1 VQRLELYYLII
12 LTITLS
18 VSGAF
23 SPGPLTFSAIVEGS
37 KGSWFSGF
45 KEAFG
50 HLLFELPFVVAL
62 AFLLQQIK
70 ALLDDALIKYVLS
83 FILIS
88 FIVYF
93 SYMVIKDGYS
103 RLKDNGFVSDQG
115 FSNGSK
121 IVNRPVIT
129 GFLLTA
135 SNPLFLSWWATVGLI
150 LILSATSLGFI
161 FGISIMYASHVWM
174 DFVWLG
180 MMGIIGKSGRKFLS
194 NKHFGIFLIIM
205 ALIMLYFGLMASI
218 QLIYYK

>member
-1 VQRLELYYLII
+1 MDLLYLII

-62 AFLLQQIK
+62 AILLQQIR
-70 ALLDDALIKYVLS
+70 ALLNDAIVKYVLS

-93 SYMVIKDGYS
+93 SFIVIKDGYF
-103 RLKDNGFVSDQG
+103 RLKDNGFVSDQSI
-115 FSNGSK
+115 SNSFK
-121 IVNRPVIT
+121 IVNKPIIT

-150 LILSATSLGFI
+150 LILSATSIGFI
-161 FGISIMYASHVWM
+161 FGISVMYASHVWM

-180 MMGIIGKSGRKFLS
+180 TMGIIGKTGRKFLS

-205 ALIMLYFGLMASI
+205 ALIMLYFGIMASM